1 MYRRFFKR
9 TIDIALSFIGLVV
22 LIPVFMLT
30 ALAIKIFDPGPVIFK
45 QPRLGKNKESFVLYK
60 FRSMR
65 VDTPQIATP
74 DFENPEQYISKLGN
88 FLRKTSIDEL
98 PQLWNILKGD
108 MSIVGYRPLILEEA
122 ELNGER
128 ESLGVFDARPGLTGL
143 AQISGRDVVDAHQK
157 ALLDKE
163 YIENCGFV
171 YDAKIFLKTIVVVL
185 THDGVVE
192 GKQEYNKP
200 EIEVVEK
207 EKEEATV

>member
-1 MYRRFFKR
+1 MYRKIFKR
-9 TIDIALSFIGLVV
+9 AIDIALSFIGLVV
-22 LIPVFMLT
+22 LTPVFILT
-30 ALAIKIFDPGPVIFK
+30 ALAIKVFDPGPVIFK
-45 QPRLGKNKESFVLYK
+45 QLRMGKNKESFMLYK

-108 MSIVGYRPLILEEA
+108 MSIVGYRPLILEEV
-122 ELNGER
+122 ELNRER
-128 ESLGVFDARPGLTGL
+128 AALGVFDAQPGLTGL
-143 AQISGRDVVDAHQK
+143 AQISGRDIVDAHQK
-157 ALLDKE
+157 ALLDKK
-163 YIENCGFV
+163 YIEKCGFLYEV
-171 YDAKIFLKTIVVVL
+171 KIFLKTIVVVL

-207 EKEEATV
+207 EKEEATI

>member
-1 MYRRFFKR
+1 
-9 TIDIALSFIGLVV
+9 